1 LQDEDPNADEY
12 PAGQLSQDF
21 ELVID
26 EKVPAGHVVH
36 DSEPTDE
43 NWPARQFEHWLAPI
57 KIVCVEENR
66 LFTSVA
72 ESTLPYIRKSLM
84 PPFKNA

>member
-1 LQDEDPNADEY
+1 MHFLEPAKKAY
-12 PAGQLSQDF
+12 SPAGQILQ
-21 ELVID
+21 EEEPLV
-26 EKVPAGHVVH
+26 E
-36 DSEPTDE
+36 EY
-43 NWPARQFEHWLAPI
+43 WPARQFEHWLAPI